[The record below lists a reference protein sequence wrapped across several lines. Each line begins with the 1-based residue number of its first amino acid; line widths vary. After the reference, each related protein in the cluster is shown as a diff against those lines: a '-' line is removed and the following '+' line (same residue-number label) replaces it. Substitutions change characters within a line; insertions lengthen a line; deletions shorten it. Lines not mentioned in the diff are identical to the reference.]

1 MRKHFSN
8 KTRQH
13 TKGEKMV
20 WSQMKPEDLQRKSKG
35 LNKEILKKVLLFF
48 FNTHKIHIDYNVL
61 SNWRKFRRLH
71 SRNVTWSILLWIF
84 YPNQNK
90 ILSLWDGRRAHLQE
104 KRLGKWH
111 VKALKIW
118 RQQLKMNLLRLWK
131 GKKYPILINNK
142 QLMGRFLLS
151 PHWY

>member
-48 FNTHKIHIDYNVL
+48 LTLIKY
-61 SNWRKFRRLH
+61 
-71 SRNVTWSILLWIF
+71 ILIIMFLATEGNLGEF
-84 YPNQNK
+84 TAGMSHGVSCFEYSTPNQNK
-90 ILSLWDGRRAHLQE
+90 ILSL
-104 KRLGKWH
+104 
-111 VKALKIW
+111 
-118 RQQLKMNLLRLWK
+118 
-131 GKKYPILINNK
+131 
-142 QLMGRFLLS
+142 
-151 PHWY
+151 